1 MKIWTQEH
9 VFGHSWD
16 AVVRGQW
23 QKYPNPH
30 NTAVLG
36 TDVVD
41 RRVSPGGVLHSH
53 RIISSDWGLAPW
65 VQKLIGANRTCY
77 AHEYSTVDPNER

>member
-9 VFGHSWD
+9 TFGHSWD

-23 QKYPNPH
+23 RKYPNPH
-30 NTAVLG
+30 NPAVLA
-36 TDVVD
+36 TDVLQRGVD
-41 RRVSPGGVLHSH
+41 PDTGVLHSH

-65 VQKLIGANRTCY
+65 VQRLIGANR
-77 AHEYSTVDPNER
+77 